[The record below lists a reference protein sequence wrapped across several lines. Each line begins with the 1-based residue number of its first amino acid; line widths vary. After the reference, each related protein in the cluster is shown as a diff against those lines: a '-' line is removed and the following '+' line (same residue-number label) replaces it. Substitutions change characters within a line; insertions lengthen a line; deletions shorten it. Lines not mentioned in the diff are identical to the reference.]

1 MNSYCWP
8 PNDPPPFPPYL
19 PIAPLHAP
27 PPIPGCTLQSKHLA
41 IRIRLAYTFCRSC
54 TPLPGLRVL
63 LSLPLHIYELLLSR
77 PQPPEREKK
86 FFSFERFLV
95 IARHFAPLRD
105 ESRPVTAKHAPQP
118 FHLPHRHSR
127 TRPGRQNARQYAL
140 IRPDTTRDDLARPQ
154 TLLRVPLHHGF
165 VLPTSSDPS
174 SSRQFRPVARLPN
187 LTLVRGCSQS
197 LGSDP
202 LQEEQI
208 LESRPPDSG
217 SGRVAIEQRRRDN
230 MSDETRSIRPG
241 ARAAR

>member
-1 MNSYCWP
+1 MNCSC
-8 PNDPPPFPPYL
+8 
-19 PIAPLHAP
+19 HAP
-27 PPIPGCTLQSKHLA
+27 
-41 IRIRLAYTFCRSC
+41 
-54 TPLPGLRVL
+54 
-63 LSLPLHIYELLLSR
+63 SLPNVRKNSFPSKDFLLARQRATSR
-77 PQPPEREKK
+77 RITTCHGQTSP
-86 FFSFERFLV
+86 
-95 IARHFAPLRD
+95 H
-105 ESRPVTAKHAPQP
+105 P
-118 FHLPHRHSR
+118 FHLPHRLSR
-127 TRPGRQNARQYAL
+127 ARPGRQNARQYAL